1 MKKNDP
7 YSIVTELLRKLC
19 ERKTHHS
26 FLKGSLFREAAMT
39 AQNMG
44 MTQRLAEFI
53 VDTDEHKIDADAYDH
68 AKVALMDWWR
78 LPWGVRMSR

>member
-1 MKKNDP
+1 
-7 YSIVTELLRKLC
+7 
-19 ERKTHHS
+19 
-26 FLKGSLFREAAMT
+26 MT

-68 AKVALMDWWR
+68 AKVALMDWVAVTM
-78 LPWGVRMSR
+78 GVRMSR